1 MTLIADIPGA
11 SAAYVGSRPVW
22 KAPKLFPQRISMK
35 CEAAMP
41 ALGMYLFEV
50 PERYLKYRSC
60 FSMKNVGSVIIED
73 GNTPVSPFYGIC
85 APENDYPN
93 HVFLL
98 ASGNSGIREYDSVAF
113 YLKDAQPTIRRTTP
127 SKIEDVYSKNFRMLE
142 VAVSVDTIDDI
153 NPLYALNFVQS
164 NEIPLIFD
172 TRIEGKTV
180 YFILQESDHSKW
192 QVGTAVEV
200 ISYEPVP
207 AS

>member
-41 ALGMYLFEV
+41 ALGMYLFKV
-50 PERYLKYRSC
+50 PEQYLKYRSC

-93 HVFLL
+93 HIFLL
-98 ASGNSGIREYDSVAF
+98 ASGNSGIIEHDRVAF

-127 SKIEDVYSKNFRMLE
+127 GKIEDVHSKNFRTLE
-142 VAVSVDTIDDI
+142 VAFSVDAIDDI

-172 TRIEGKTV
+172 TRIDWKTV

-200 ISYEPVP
+200 ISYEPLP
-207 AS
+207 AA